1 MRIVKIKF
9 ENNVDIDGN
18 NSYSNYNINIE
29 KIST

>member
-9 ENNVDIDGN
+9 ENNVDIDEN